1 MPFVEAAPMVNVTP
15 LKARG
20 KSGGGG
26 RLGVSACVYFLFLV
40 AVAVVGKL
48 RHILCAKV
56 IVFLSAVGGH
66 HGIGFVAFVKIV

>member
-1 MPFVEAAPMVNVTP
+1 MAHCAMPFEAAPMVNVTP

-40 AVAVVGKL
+40 AVAVVGKF
-48 RHILCAKV
+48 RH
-56 IVFLSAVGGH
+56 SH